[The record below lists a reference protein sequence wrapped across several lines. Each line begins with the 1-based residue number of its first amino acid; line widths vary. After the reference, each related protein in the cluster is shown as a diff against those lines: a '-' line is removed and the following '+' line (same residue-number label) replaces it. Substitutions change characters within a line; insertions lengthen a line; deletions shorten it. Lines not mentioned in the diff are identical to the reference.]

1 MSPGCTAEG
10 RRILTLM
17 EIYEFQI
24 AGAFAKE
31 IRVAQPRLSNVIA
44 VGQPLPKELAFAIVA
59 RFPEMSLDF
68 LWRGKSTGLTS
79 LELLK
84 KLRHL
89 PWPPRTNVWRRR
101 TSPRGWAQRPRS
113 GIRTRCR
120 LEPSLA
126 LSCTS
131 PLIYCSVTLA

>member
-24 AGAFAKE
+24 ARAFAKE

-68 LWRGKSTGLTS
+68 LWRG
-79 LELLK
+79 K

>member
-24 AGAFAKE
+24 ARAFAKE
-31 IRVAQPRLSNVIA
+31 IRGAAAPVQCDRCRSTAPEGTGLCNC
-44 VGQPLPKELAFAIVA
+44 G

-84 KLRHL
+84 KLRHYE
-89 PWPPRTNVWRRR
+89 RRKR
-101 TSPRGWAQRPRS
+101 VKLFTA
-113 GIRTRCR
+113 RCH
-120 LEPSLA
+120 A
-126 LSCTS
+126 ADC
-131 PLIYCSVTLA
+131 AA